1 MENEYIDKWQSQ
13 IKKGT
18 LSFIVLLV
26 ISEDEMYGYE
36 LIEKIKSQTGISI
49 AEGTLYPLMNRLK
62 IENLLESKW
71 VEQPTGIPRKYYFLT
86 TFGKRTLK
94 GMKIQWINLQ
104 SSVNKLI

>member
-1 MENEYIDKWQSQ
+1 MENEYIEKWQSQ

-26 ISEDEMYGYE
+26 INKDEVYGYE
-36 LIEKIKSQTGISI
+36 LIEKIKKQTGISI

-62 IENLLESKW
+62 LENLLDSKW

-86 TFGKRTLK
+86 TFGQQTLK
-94 GMKIQWINLQ
+94 GMKTEWVTLQATIN
-104 SSVNKLI
+104 NLI

>member
-26 ISEDEMYGYE
+26 INDDEMYGYE
-36 LIEKIKSQTGISI
+36 LIETIKLQTGISI

-62 IENLLESKW
+62 IENLLDSKW

-86 TFGKRTLK
+86 TFGKQTLI
-94 GMKIQWINLQ
+94 GMKIQWTNLQ